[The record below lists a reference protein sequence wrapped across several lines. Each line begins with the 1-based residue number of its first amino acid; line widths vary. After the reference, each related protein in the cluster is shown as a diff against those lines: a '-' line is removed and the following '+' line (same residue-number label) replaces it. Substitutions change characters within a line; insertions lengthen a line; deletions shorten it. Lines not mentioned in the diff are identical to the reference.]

1 VIEEGDWYAPEDAYA
16 LLSDTPRYRRL
27 RVKFLNHK
35 DLPVTVWGLR
45 VEFYKGDKLLEEWA
59 RPHVHLVDESGS
71 ISELRQVPLPPYIT
85 VPLELLVIS
94 LGAHDT
100 DEQQAAKLQELKEAD
115 RAVFVATF
123 IGAKEERRELHP
135 PWRS

>member
-1 VIEEGDWYAPEDAYA
+1 
-16 LLSDTPRYRRL
+16 
-27 RVKFLNHK
+27 
-35 DLPVTVWGLR
+35 
-45 VEFYKGDKLLEEWA
+45 
-59 RPHVHLVDESGS
+59 VHLVDESGS